1 MENLFGKRLVEL
13 LEIKDLTQAEL
24 AERTGTTG
32 ATISRY
38 VAGLREPKG
47 SIVAAIASELGTT
60 SAYLLGETDDPAPTQ
75 NVTAAHL
82 KGGVDI
88 SDLPEDDQ
96 QDIIDFIAFKRE
108 QRKNKV

>member
-1 MENLFGKRLVEL
+1 MIDVDLIFKLMKQQGKTQ
-13 LEIKDLTQAEL
+13 KDLAISI
-24 AERTGTTG
+24 G
-32 ATISRY
+32 ASQGN
-38 VAGLREPKG
+38 VSDWKKGKAQPSAKVLPK
-47 SIVAAIASELGTT
+47 IAAFLGVPT
-60 SAYLLGETDDPAPTQ
+60 ARLLGETDDPAPTQ

>member
-1 MENLFGKRLVEL
+1 MTTIERIVLLLDKSGMSDAEFERRLGLKEKIVYGWKTGRSKSYTKML
-13 LEIKDLTQAEL
+13 PEIAE
-24 AERTGTTG
+24 
-32 ATISRY
+32 
-38 VAGLREPKG
+38 V
-47 SIVAAIASELGTT
+47 LGTT
-60 SAYLLGETDDPAPTQ
+60 SSFLLGEADNPAPTQ

-88 SDLPEDDQ
+88 SDLSEDDQ

>member
-60 SAYLLGETDDPAPTQ
+60 SAYLLGETDDPAPAQ
-75 NVTAAHL
+75 KIEAYDMMP
-82 KGGVDI
+82 GVDVTGLSE
-88 SDLPEDDQ
+88 SD
-96 QDIIDFIAFKRE
+96 IAALNVMADRL
-108 QRKNKV
+108 RKSKEEK